1 MSSRSSIAISFG
13 GYGAATDQLYIVV
26 ERPFCTVTTL
36 WDSTSKSA
44 ERRPEVRPPLLDET
58 LHINLRK
65 LELMQLERRLD
76 AVLEEKDFAEK
87 SFKEQLNQLLEE
99 EVGFRQE
106 RAIKMRLKLARF
118 PVVKTIDALDFT
130 FQPELD
136 KESVLSLFSLTFVQ
150 DKSNIVFI
158 GPSGVV
164 KTHLAIALGVAACQG
179 GYTAYF
185 TTFQTLLENLRKAE
199 EQNRLRRKLQSYSK
213 PHELVVDELAVPGP
227 EAGRA
232 GATANR
238 MNWLLMSWVICP

>member
-1 MSSRSSIAISFG
+1 M
-13 GYGAATDQLYIVV
+13 
-26 ERPFCTVTTL
+26 
-36 WDSTSKSA
+36 
-44 ERRPEVRPPLLDET
+44 RPPLLDET
-58 LHINLRK
+58 LRVNLRK
-65 LELMQLERRLD
+65 LELLQLERRLD

-118 PVVKTIDALDFT
+118 PVVKTIDAFDFA